1 MIVAMNTPKAPP
13 RACPQCGSID
23 AVRIVYGYPTI
34 DLFEAEQRG
43 EVSLGGCVVGN
54 ESPDYACRSC
64 GAALP
69 WPAHD

>member
-1 MIVAMNTPKAPP
+1 MMIAMNTPEAPP
-13 RACPQCGSID
+13 RACPQCGSTD
-23 AVRIVYGYPTI
+23 AVRIVYGYPTVE
-34 DLFEAEQRG
+34 LFEAEQRG